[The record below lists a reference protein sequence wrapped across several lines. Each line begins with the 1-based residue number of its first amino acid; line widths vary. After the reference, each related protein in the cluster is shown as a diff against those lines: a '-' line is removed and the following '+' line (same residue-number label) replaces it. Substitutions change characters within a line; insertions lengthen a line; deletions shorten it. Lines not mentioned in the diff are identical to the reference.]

1 MRVFVMEKV
10 VDKTLLYNPETLQAL
25 ETMREKAGDK
35 HFDAWDFGVAVSSIA
50 GVGRRAN
57 PAYLGR
63 MAFSKVTSPDLLWM
77 VRMREVVSVGA
88 ALIAQ
93 KVLADVLHGAEHNK
107 AWKDWVKVAEMD
119 EPKDQVPTIS
129 EDDFLILEGTAGAK
143 GRYAGGKFGSVA
155 LDCSEDRGLHK
166 VILGIKKTWIKDNKW
181 NSIQEATTVAGAAAY
196 KHVATDIATKL
207 LASIGGTEAF
217 DTDLYKTIVKAIATN
232 RKAGFNP
239 DAVLVNPDQEA
250 TLMAMDKF
258 ISIEMLG
265 RVGRL
270 AEEGVIGNFYG
281 TIPVYS
287 TSVCGANPLVYTR
300 AKGVVAGLRQ
310 DIQIEDYD
318 DPIQSLEGAV
328 LTMRFDL
335 AAAFSAAIR
344 KVNTA

>member
-1 MRVFVMEKV
+1 MDGI
-10 VDKTLLYNPETLQAL
+10 VDKSLLFNPETQSELQKL
-25 ETMREKAGDK
+25 HEKVGEK
-35 HFDAWDFGVAVSSIA
+35 YFDAWDFGAAVSPIV
-50 GVGRRAN
+50 GVNRPPN
-57 PAYLGR
+57 PRFLGR
-63 MAFSKVTSPDLLWM
+63 MPFNKITCPEQLWM
-77 VRMREVVSVGA
+77 VPMRETVNVGA
-88 ALIAQ
+88 ALIQQ

-119 EPKDQVPTIS
+119 EPKDQIPTIT
-129 EDDFLILEGTAGAK
+129 EDDFIVVEGTAGAK
-143 GRYAGGKFGSVA
+143 GRYGGGKFGSVA

-166 VILGIKKTWIKDNKW
+166 IVLGIKKTWIKDNKW
-181 NSIQEATTVAGAAAY
+181 NSIQEATTVAGAAMY
-196 KHVATDIATKL
+196 KHVATDIAVKL
-207 LASIGGTEAF
+207 LASIGGTETF
-217 DTDLYKTIVKAIATN
+217 DTDLYKTIVKAISTV

-239 DAVLVNPDQEA
+239 DAILVNPDQEA

-300 AKGVVAGLRQ
+300 AKGVVTGLRQ

-335 AAAFSAAIR
+335 AAAFTAAIR
-344 KVNTA
+344 KVNTI

>member
-1 MRVFVMEKV
+1 MEKI

-25 ETMREKAGDK
+25 ETMREKVADRY
-35 HFDAWDFGVAVSSIA
+35 FDAWDFGVAVSSIT
-50 GVGRRAN
+50 GVNRPPN
-57 PAYLGR
+57 PAFLGR
-63 MAFSKVTSPDLLWM
+63 MPFSKLTSPDLLWM

-88 ALIAQ
+88 GLISQ

-119 EPKDQVPTIS
+119 EPKDQVATIS

-143 GRYAGGKFGSVA
+143 GRYTGGKFGSVA

-166 VILGIKKTWIKDNKW
+166 VVLGLKKTWIKDNKW
-181 NSIQEATTVAGAAAY
+181 NTIQEATTVAGAAMY
-196 KHVATDIATKL
+196 KHVATDIAAKL
-207 LASIGGTEAF
+207 LASIGGTETF

-239 DAVLVNPDQEA
+239 DAILVNPDQEA

-258 ISIEMLG
+258 ISIEYLG

-287 TSVCGANPLVYTR
+287 TAVCGANPLVYTR

-310 DIQIEDYD
+310 DLQIEDYD

-335 AAAFSAAIR
+335 AAAFTAAIR

>member
-1 MRVFVMEKV
+1 MDGI
-10 VDKTLLYNPETLQAL
+10 VDKSLLYNPETATEMQKLH
-25 ETMREKAGDK
+25 EKFADK
-35 HFDAWDFGVAVSSIA
+35 HFDAWDFGAAVNPI
-50 GVGRRAN
+50 VGLNRTPN
-57 PAYLGR
+57 PQYLGR
-63 MAFSKVTSPDLLWM
+63 MSWSKVECPELLWM

-88 ALIAQ
+88 ALIQQ
-93 KVLADVLHGAEHNK
+93 KVLADVLHGAEYNK

-119 EPKDQVPTIS
+119 EPKDQVPTIT
-129 EDDFLILEGTAGAK
+129 EDDFIVVEGTAGAK
-143 GRYAGGKFGSVA
+143 GRYGGGKFGSVA
-155 LDCSEDRGLHK
+155 LDCSEDRGLHRI
-166 VILGIKKTWIKDNKW
+166 ILGIKKTWIKDNKW
-181 NSIQEATTVAGAAAY
+181 NSVQEATTVAGAAMY
-196 KHVATDIATKL
+196 KHAATDIAAKL
-207 LASIGGTEAF
+207 LASIGGTETF

-258 ISIEMLG
+258 ISIEFLG

-300 AKGVVAGLRQ
+300 AKGVVCGLRQ

-335 AAAFSAAIR
+335 AAAFTAAIR
-344 KVNTA
+344 KVNTS